1 MSSISRYFRKQR
13 VFPRCIQLTLLHDKE
28 LFQLTRGAIVPQG
41 GVKPFIHPVL
51 VHGRNAEEQPEVVPP
66 TVEQPPPTAHS
77 KEDWYGDGG
86 P

>member
-1 MSSISRYFRKQR
+1 M
-13 VFPRCIQLTLLHDKE
+13 
-28 LFQLTRGAIVPQG
+28 PQG

-51 VHGRNAEEQPEVVPP
+51 VHGRNAEEQSEAVPP
-66 TVEQPPPTAHS
+66 TVEQPPTAHS

>member
-1 MSSISRYFRKQR
+1 M
-13 VFPRCIQLTLLHDKE
+13 
-28 LFQLTRGAIVPQG
+28 TRGAIVPQG

-51 VHGRNAEEQPEVVPP
+51 VHGRNAEEQSEAVPP
-66 TVEQPPPTAHS
+66 TVEQPPTAHS